1 MHEFPSM
8 LALVAISINKAFC
21 GGVIITERYGLT
33 GAHCFNEREYADI
46 LNVAVFVGEHDLTRQ
61 NETIYTESY
70 ELESY
75 TRHEDFAIDPFTQNH
90 DIALVKT
97 KLPIAFNLAVG
108 PACLPFHFEH
118 E

>member
-8 LALVAISINKAFC
+8 IALVAISINKVFC
-21 GGVIITERYGLT
+21 GGVIITERHGLS
-33 GAHCFNEREYADI
+33 GAHCFNEPEYADI
-46 LNVAVFVGEHDLTRQ
+46 ANIAAFVGEHDIKKHD
-61 NETIYTESY
+61 ETIYTESY

-75 TRHEDFAIDPFTQNH
+75 TRHEDFGNDPFSQNH
-90 DIALVKT
+90 DIAIVKT

-108 PACLPFHFEH
+108 PACLPFNFAH